1 MPRIERLLTF
11 AISGVAAALSRAEPP
26 KLLAPL
32 AQAAK
37 VAADGV
43 RVSAAV
49 SQRSAVGGSGGRAP
63 SWPHGNV
70 VGGACM
76 SVWVVAP
83 LPLAHVGHDQGE
95 RPPDFKED
103 GFVECEQLAPR
114 LLS

>member
-1 MPRIERLLTF
+1 MKRHGSTRVPRIERLLTF

-83 LPLAHVGHDQGE
+83 LPLAHVGHEG
-95 RPPDFKED
+95 
-103 GFVECEQLAPR
+103 
-114 LLS
+114 